1 MTIRSI
7 STETATL
14 KNNLFATY
22 TETMKLAN
30 LLALTVISTVIATNT
45 ASAQE
50 KTKSVGPVIEFGGGG
65 TAFGI
70 QSKIT
75 VSPQFSVRPIVLFG
89 YKPSTGRDNV
99 TQSLINDRVSAGIPL
114 ALAVEFSKSAEGQAQ
129 IDAVSRTIGTG
140 TAFGLAATYDF
151 KSPDSKIVGYVGP
164 RILFGSA
171 SGSGNIGAVP
181 FTVDTKEL
189 NIGLTAGA
197 DYAVSDN
204 FTAGLNATYNFS
216 RNGTSTLT
224 TPAGSADIP
233 ISGGGFNFAIN
244 VGYNF

>member
-1 MTIRSI
+1 MTTRSI
-7 STETATL
+7 SIETAKL
-14 KNNLFATY
+14 KDHLFATC
-22 TETMKLAN
+22 EATMKIAN
-30 LLALTVISTVIATNT
+30 LLALTVISTIIATNT
-45 ASAQE
+45 VSAQE

-70 QSKIT
+70 QSKII

-89 YKPSTGRDNV
+89 YKPSVGRGDV
-99 TQSLINDRVSAGIPL
+99 TQSLIDDRVSAGFPL
-114 ALAVEFSKSAEGQAQ
+114 DLAVEFSKSALGQEQ
-129 IDAVSRTIGTG
+129 IDTVSRTIGTG

-171 SGSGNIGAVP
+171 SGSGNLGGVP

-216 RNGTSTLT
+216 RNGTATLT
-224 TPAGSADIP
+224 APTGSSDIP
-233 ISGGGFNFAIN
+233 ISGGGFNFAVN